1 MKKMLPEFV
10 GTAGYCLLV
19 AGLYVQFGPG
29 WALIVGGVGL
39 VASAIKAV
47 QT

>member
-1 MKKMLPEFV
+1 MKKMLPEIV

-29 WALIVGGVGL
+29 WALIVGGIGL
-39 VASAIKAV
+39 VAGAIKAV